1 MYCLNEGSL
10 PLIINQLT
18 FLKMKVLC
26 ILLCAIIVALSVVC
40 NRWYKAAHKLVIE
53 KRRVELALEKAEL
66 MLIDASPEA
75 IREVT
80 MAIVDFDR
88 EHYDE
93 LYR

>member
-10 PLIINQLT
+10 PRIINQ
-18 FLKMKVLC
+18 FKIMRMKVLC
-26 ILLCAIIVALSVVC
+26 IVLFAIVIALSIVC
-40 NRWYKAAHKLVIE
+40 NRWYNTAHKLVLE
-53 KRRVELALEKAEL
+53 NRRLELELEKAG
-66 MLIDASPEA
+66 LINTGASAEA

>member
-10 PLIINQLT
+10 PRIINNLT

-26 ILLCAIIVALSVVC
+26 IVLFAIVIALSVVC
-40 NRWYKAAHKLVIE
+40 NRWYNTAHKLVLE
-53 KRRVELALEKAEL
+53 NRRLELELEKAG
-66 MLIDASPEA
+66 LINIGASAEA

-88 EHYDE
+88 MHYDE